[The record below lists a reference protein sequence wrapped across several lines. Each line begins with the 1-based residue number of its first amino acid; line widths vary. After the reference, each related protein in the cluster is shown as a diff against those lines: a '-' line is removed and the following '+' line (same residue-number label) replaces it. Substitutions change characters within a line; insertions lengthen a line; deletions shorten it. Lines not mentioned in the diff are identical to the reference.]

1 MTKKKNWKRLLRWLL
16 LLCLAWFVICCV
28 ILPMHHKKMSPG
40 KATLSDVLPKNLESK
55 NERVWCVDDNVDAML
70 WRLRVIETAQEELLF
85 TTFDFREDE
94 SGKDMMSALLA
105 AAERGVKI
113 RMVIDGI
120 NGQLFLNGSDWF
132 RVLAD
137 SPNVEVKFYNPVNL
151 LMPWRLNYR
160 MHDKYLIADD
170 SAYMLGGRNT
180 NDLFLGDYQEN
191 KNIDR
196 DLVVYCPGAET
207 GHSMTALKDY
217 FGEIWSLPVSKVF
230 TKEATEADEVR
241 QEMHERYQLLHQR
254 YPEAFVPTDWVQVT
268 VPTNGIRLLSNPIEA
283 ENKPPRLWTELVS
296 VMASGKNVTVQTP
309 YIICGREMYQDI
321 TALEE
326 GGTQIQVVINAVE
339 NGANPW
345 GCTDYLNQKKKLR
358 TTGMELFEYIGENS
372 LHTKTVLVDEG
383 ISVVGSF
390 NWDMR
395 SAYLDTE
402 LMLVVDSPALNAHI
416 RGVAQQEMEQS
427 LHISPDGVQTPGAE
441 YQARELGLPK
451 TVFYIVLRVIL
462 PLFRHLL

>member
-1 MTKKKNWKRLLRWLL
+1 MIKRKNWKRLLCGLL
-16 LLCLAWFVICCV
+16 LLYGLWLLICCV
-28 ILPMHHKKMSPG
+28 LLPLHHKAGPAEG
-40 KATLSDVLPKNLESK
+40 TALSDVLPRDLGSQ
-55 NERVWCVDDNVDAML
+55 NERVWCVDDNVDALL
-70 WRLRVIETAQEELLF
+70 WRLRVVETAQEELLF

-94 SGKDMMSALLA
+94 SGKDMMAALLA

-120 NGQLFLNGSDWF
+120 NAQLFLNGSDWF
-132 RVLAD
+132 RTLAA
-137 SPNVEVKFYNPVNL
+137 SPNVEVKFYNPVHL
-151 LMPWRLNYR
+151 LMPWRFNYR
-160 MHDKYLIADD
+160 MHDKYLIADGR
-170 SAYMLGGRNT
+170 AYLLGGRNT

-196 DLVVYCPGAET
+196 DLLVYSPGPEP
-207 GHSMTALKDY
+207 GDSLTALKDY
-217 FGEIWSLPVSKVF
+217 FEGIWDLPVSRSFAK
-230 TKEATEADEVR
+230 KPPEGEEVR
-241 QEMHERYQLLHQR
+241 QDMHGRYQLLHTR
-254 YPEAFVPTDWVQVT
+254 YPEAFSPVDWVRET
-268 VPTNGIRLLSNPIEA
+268 VPTGGIRLLTNPVEA
-283 ENKPPRLWTELVS
+283 ENKQPDLWTKLVRL
-296 VMASGKNVTVQTP
+296 MASGQEVTVQTP

-321 TALEE
+321 TALEA
-326 GGTQIQVVINAVE
+326 GGTQIQTVINAVE

-416 RGVAQQEMEQS
+416 REVAQKEMEQS
-427 LHISPDGVQTPGAE
+427 LHVSPDGGQTPGAE
-441 YQARELGLPK
+441 YQARELSLPK
-451 TVFYIVLRVIL
+451 TVFYFVLRMVL